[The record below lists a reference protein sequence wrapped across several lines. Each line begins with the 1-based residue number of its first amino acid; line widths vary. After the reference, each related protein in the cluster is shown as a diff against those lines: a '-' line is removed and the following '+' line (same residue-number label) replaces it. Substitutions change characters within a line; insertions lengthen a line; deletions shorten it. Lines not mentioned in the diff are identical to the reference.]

1 MPNLL
6 ERNIRAIDS
15 RLVLLAPSGATV
27 PAVFRNRDTDEGRHR
42 EFVRE
47 MQHLRGSI
55 YLRDGAVERRR
66 LAPDG
71 SHRTPEDEK
80 SWHLLMLNADGR
92 VSACGWYLL
101 HGPSVTIDSLRVRT
115 CPLSRTEG
123 ARDRLWSAVTSEIAR
138 SRREGLGYAE
148 LGGWAAA
155 EESGSAAEG
164 LVLALAGYS
173 LARVCGGALG
183 ITTATVRH
191 CSSTIL
197 RKLGGSPL
205 EFDGWT
211 VPSYYDASYRCRME
225 LLRFDSRHPN
235 PRYIGLIEQLQER
248 LADVLVL
255 ARPAD
260 AAATPTFDVSKRR
273 IEPAVSSLAA

>member
-1 MPNLL
+1 MPTLL
-6 ERNIRAIDS
+6 ERKIATIDR
-15 RLVLLAPSGATV
+15 RLVLLAPSEAAV
-27 PAVFRNRDTDEGRHR
+27 PAAFRNRDTNEERHR
-42 EFVRE
+42 AFVCE
-47 MQHLRGSI
+47 MQQLRGSI
-55 YLRDGAVERRR
+55 YLRDGAVERRS

-80 SWHLLMLNADGR
+80 SWHLLMLNDDGR

-101 HGPSVTIDSLRVRT
+101 HEPSVTFQSLRVRT
-115 CPLSRTEG
+115 CPLGRTEEV
-123 ARDRLWSAVTSEIAR
+123 RDRLWRAVTSEIAASQR
-138 SRREGLGYAE
+138 AGLGYAE

-173 LARVCGGALG
+173 LSRICGGALG

-197 RKLGGSPL
+197 RKLGGSSL
-205 EFDGWT
+205 EHDGWT
-211 VPSYYDASYRCRME
+211 VPTYHDASYRCEME
-225 LLRFDSRHPN
+225 LLRFDSRSPN
-235 PRYIGLIEQLQER
+235 RKYLGLIEQLQER

-255 ARPAD
+255 ARPAT
-260 AAATPTFDVSKRR
+260 AAARPAFDVSRR
-273 IEPAVSSLAA
+273 RVEPAAKLVAA